1 MKSVHGDISRQS
13 MGQDVITHI
22 TFNTVIIF
30 LLDVSSPNTFNVIS
44 LS

>member
-13 MGQDVITHI
+13 MGQNVIIHI
-22 TFNTVIIF
+22 TFNTAIIF
-30 LLDVSSPNTFNVIS
+30 LLDVSIPNAFDVIS

>member
-1 MKSVHGDISRQS
+1 

-22 TFNTVIIF
+22 TFNTAIIF
-30 LLDVSSPNTFNVIS
+30 FLDDSSPNTFNVIS